1 MSRKT
6 FPAQRSE
13 RHFKDM
19 ARFYPLFSSSKG
31 NSVYIGGRESGIL
44 IDAGVSCSR
53 LTAALA
59 ANDIPMSAVKALF
72 ITHNHSDHINGVK
85 NLTKKYPISVFAE
98 AGTLDYLFENGC
110 IYTDGQDMKGVVTAA
125 GMEISCFHTPHDAPE
140 SCGYRIKTSDGR
152 ICCVCTDLGYVTE
165 TVLENLTGSDLVY
178 IESNYDENMLKMG
191 SYPAYLKARIRS
203 KHGHLSNSDCGQLA
217 AHLVKNGTTR
227 LILGHLSQEN
237 NRPETADAAV
247 CGALSAAGFQ
257 RNIDYILSVAKPE
270 SEGGFVA
277 F

>member
-1 MSRKT
+1 
-6 FPAQRSE
+6 
-13 RHFKDM
+13 M

-44 IDAGVSCSR
+44 IDAGVSCTR

-72 ITHNHSDHINGVK
+72 ITHNHSDHISGVK

-140 SCGYRIKTSDGR
+140 SCGYRIKTPDGR
-152 ICCVCTDLGYVTE
+152 ICSVCTDLGYVTE

-203 KHGHLSNSDCGQLA
+203 KRGHLSNSDCGQLA
-217 AHLVKNGTTR
+217 ASLVKNGTTR

-237 NRPETADAAV
+237 NRPETAEQAV
-247 CGALSAAGFQ
+247 ADALSAEGFR
-257 RNIDYILSVAKPE
+257 RNIDYILSVAKPQT
-270 SEGGFVA
+270 EGGFVA